1 MSHLQD
7 RLDEALLGDVL
18 RAALATDGDFAEV
31 FAEHRRARS
40 LRLEDRRVE
49 ELTSTEDVGA
59 GVRVVSGGRAG
70 YAFTNILDRTSLLD
84 AARTAAAASRGA
96 TSREPADLTRP
107 DRRVEHPV
115 RRDPLAVDKQ
125 TLVGL
130 AFQADEAAREV
141 SGEVVQVIASYGD
154 VRQDVL
160 IANSEGRL
168 VDDRRVRTRFV
179 AQVVA
184 ARDGLIQT
192 GFESAGASAGHEVL
206 DTTPPVEVAR
216 LAARQAVTMLDSR
229 PAPSGEMPV
238 VLWRGHGGVVF
249 HEACGHGME
258 ADLVAKDASVYA
270 GKRKQHLGSDL
281 LNGVDDATVMNG
293 WGSYAFDDEGMPAS
307 RTTMFEGGVLT
318 DYLTDRRNSHR
329 LGIAGTGNGRRQ
341 SYAHLPIPRM
351 SNTYILAGTTE
362 PKDAIASLDRG
373 ILCKGMGGGQ
383 VNPATGDFVF
393 GMTEAYLVEAGEI
406 RHPVRGANLV
416 GNGPAALADID
427 LVCNDVA
434 FRQGMCGKDG
444 QSVPAGIGSPTIRIA
459 RITIGGTG

>member
-1 MSHLQD
+1 MSHLET
-7 RLDEALLGDVL
+7 LDDVLLRDVL
-18 RAALATDGDFAEV
+18 RAGLKGGGDFAEV

-49 ELTSTEDVGA
+49 ELTSGEDVGA
-59 GVRVVSGGRAG
+59 GVRVVTSGRVG
-70 YAFTNILDRTSLLD
+70 YAFTNILERASLLE
-84 AARTAAAASRGA
+84 AAKTAAAASRGSA
-96 TSREPADLTRP
+96 SREPADLTRP
-107 DRRVEHPV
+107 DRRIEHPV
-115 RRDPLAVDKQ
+115 RRDPLAVDKH
-125 TLVGL
+125 TLVTL
-130 AFQADEAAREV
+130 ATDADEAAREV
-141 SGEVVQVIASYGD
+141 SSEVTQVTASYGD

-160 IANSEGRL
+160 IANSDGRL

-206 DTTPPVEVAR
+206 DSTPPVDVAR
-216 LAARQAVTMLDSR
+216 AAARQAVVMLDSE

-238 VLWRGHGGVVF
+238 VLWRGHGGVLF
-249 HEACGHGME
+249 HEACGHGLE
-258 ADLVAKDASVYA
+258 GDLVAKNASVYA
-270 GKRKQHLGSDL
+270 GRRNEAIGSEI
-281 LNGVDDATVMNG
+281 LNGVDDATVVNG
-293 WGSYAFDDEGMPAS
+293 WGSYAFDDEGVPAS
-307 RTTMFEGGVLT
+307 RTVMFDHGVLT

-329 LGIAGTGNGRRQ
+329 LGIAGSGNGRRQ

-351 SNTYILAGTTE
+351 SNTYILAGTSD
-362 PKDAIASLDRG
+362 PRDAIASLDRG

-383 VNPATGDFVF
+383 VNTATGDFVF
-393 GMTEAYLVEAGEI
+393 GMTEAYLVEHGEI
-406 RHPVRGANLV
+406 RQPLRGANLV
-416 GNGPAALADID
+416 GNGPAALADVD

-444 QSVPAGIGSPTIRIA
+444 QSVPAGVGAPTLRIA